1 MSPYRIPSPSRPP
14 LFRQRGAALLVLF
27 LVLGVAAAALLV
39 TSLTRK
45 AAQMKAEENTVAALA
60 QAKDALVG
68 HAAIYRDTQPD
79 DGGWTDKVWGYL
91 PCPDTNNDGAADTPC
106 GAKNVTA
113 AGRLPWRTLGLPP
126 PRDGAGECLWYVVSG
141 RAKNNPLPDVVN
153 WDTTGQIE
161 VRNAAGQVLAAPGT
175 HDTPWAVV
183 IAPGTALGGQDRT
196 PAGATQCGG
205 NATLAAY
212 IEGLTL
218 NPAANA
224 DSLLVL
230 ATNDSAAGGTNN
242 DRGLWITSREI
253 FAPIKRR
260 GDFAGAVGTLLDDMK
275 TSLEA
280 AAPPFAAAFTAASA
294 AGCPVANSLA
304 DQTADYFRCNWANN
318 LKFAESAGITVNGET
333 CSAVL
338 IFSGERTAGQSRVT
352 AADQANAANYLE
364 APLVGLFPNGGSY
377 TGATAFNPALPSADL
392 VRCVKA
398 GALSE
403 TNLGQAILD
412 ALGLPSRPP
421 GGDTGATSV
430 TLADGIVVSG
440 GTIGTITVTPN
451 GVGVDT
457 LLNPALT
464 IGEAL
469 NFTFPA
475 PARNKLAIYLNKL
488 KNNEWAALDFYNDSG
503 TLLGTSHIQGCANS
517 GAVFNNI
524 SLAGSPAFTRVR
536 VRVSIL
542 SIGQGGIYI
551 EGIKSCAGTDDCSIT
566 ATGADTCPWP

>member
-1 MSPYRIPSPSRPP
+1 MSPYRNPFPSRPP
-14 LFRQRGAALLVLF
+14 LFRQKGAALLVLF

-68 HAAIYRDTQPD
+68 HAAIYRDTHPD
-79 DGGWTDKVWGYL
+79 GGGWTDKVWGYL
-91 PCPDTNNDGAADTPC
+91 PCPDTNNDGAADAPC
-106 GAKNVTA
+106 GAKNVTV

-141 RAKNNPLPDVVN
+141 RAKNSPLPDVVN

-161 VRNAAGQVLAAPGT
+161 VRNAAGQVLAAPGS
-175 HDTPWAVV
+175 HDTPWAVL
-183 IAPGTALGGQDRT
+183 IAPGAALGGQDRT
-196 PAGATQCGG
+196 PVGATQCGG

-212 IEGLTL
+212 VEGLTL
-218 NPAANA
+218 NPAASA

-230 ATNDSAAGGTNN
+230 ATNDSAADGTNN

-280 AAPPFAAAFTAASA
+280 AAPPLATAFTAASA
-294 AGCPVANSLA
+294 AGCPVTDGPA
-304 DQTADYFRCNWANN
+304 DQTKDYFRCNWANN

-352 AADQANAANYLE
+352 AADQANPVNYLE

-398 GALSE
+398 GASAA
-403 TNLGQAILD
+403 TDLGQAILD
-412 ALGLPSRPP
+412 ALGLSSPP
-421 GGDTGATSV
+421 GDTGATSV
-430 TLADGIVVSG
+430 TLADGTVVSTG
-440 GTIGTITVTPN
+440 GWGTITVTN
-451 GVGVDT
+451 QGVGVDT
-457 LLNPALT
+457 FGNPALT
-464 IGEAL
+464 FVEAL
-469 NFTFPA
+469 NLTFPGT
-475 PARNKLAIYLNKL
+475 RNKLALYLNKL
-488 KNNEWAALDFYNDSG
+488 NNNERANVIFYNGS
-503 TLLGTSHIQGCANS
+503 TPLGSTQVRGCSNS
-517 GAVFNNI
+517 GSIFNNI
-524 SLAGSPAFTRVR
+524 SLAGNPNFTSVWIWPQ
-536 VRVSIL
+536 SL
-542 SIGQGGIYI
+542 GGIYVQ
-551 EGIKSCAGTDDCSIT
+551 GVKACAGTEDCSIT
-566 ATGADTCPWP
+566 VAGADTCPWP